1 MLSYITVG
9 GDTPKNKLNI
19 LLLPHPT
26 ERAILVEAIA
36 DDILS
41 TLDCAVWYGE
51 ADETEYPLD
60 DMNLIVV
67 PVTNLLLRDFSAVST
82 VVDDAKQ
89 SGVPVLPILV
99 EAVSP
104 MAYECAFANTQFI
117 DKHSRTNP
125 LGYYTL
131 LENYFSNYKRNADLD
146 EKIHASFDVKAFVS
160 YRHKDR
166 RLMHDLLRQIH
177 DNPRLVDVA
186 VWYDDKL
193 TAGKD
198 FNDEILASV
207 RAADVFILAVTPSL
221 LEKGNYIEKK
231 EYPTAVKAGIPILP
245 VMVEDTPLEPL
256 YTMYPGLPEPCSLDM
271 LEPRLRDLLGGRL
284 NRENDDDGEHLYY
297 MGLAYLFGIGVE
309 IDRERARDLL
319 IRADGLGYYEAA
331 RWLAVMFIGSSDDA
345 TDPNGLLEYY
355 ERYCI
360 ACHKLYRDNPEN
372 TEVWLYFCMSARLYL
387 SYITKNKLGD
397 ELNICSPYVK
407 SCIEMFDKTQSVV
420 AAEKF
425 VEAMTVSYR
434 YMLSTETMDSA
445 SQMLDALLSFT
456 RSMWANGEDN
466 SMQMYVSALIDAS
479 KFELQRGNVEK
490 AEEYIVTALTVLEAE
505 SEHIPDTDRKFR
517 QLAVN
522 AYNELSSLCLHLQ
535 DYASAASACKKAAE
549 IYEGLS
555 IHNSQI
561 NYKDIIYTCRQLSF
575 DCYCISEQLD
585 DAREQLAC
593 IRAFLDKN
601 KSADRKEQIERELS
615 YLLSAAELERKFKNY
630 KTAEQIVKRA
640 EVLAK
645 ENEPLLSEDMFFE
658 IHETYACIYSNWGK
672 QYLAEYHDAIILQNY
687 RNMVIERGSEDDY
700 RRFANALPTPSKKL
714 RFEKEKKQWQ
724 RYKELANKG
733 TLNFYPDDSHLEKER
748 DIHLDNLLREGVAG
762 TVCAVLLAIYVILEY
777 HFAFLFKE
785 RLLLYFVVFFAWTFS
800 GPTPIKLVLYGYYKA
815 QRKKEYSALWAFR
828 FSGIVEAILLTTRI
842 VIILFLIGSGIV
854 LYSFPNATI
863 WTEGLMFA
871 CGIPLAFV
879 QCTIN
884 LLDKTMERE
893 RLRTFWRISRMKP
906 LSEQPGYPNFGKYK

>member
-89 SGVPVLPILV
+89 CGVPVLPILV
-99 EAVSP
+99 EDVSP
-104 MAYECAFANTQFI
+104 MAYECVFANTQFI
-117 DKHSRTNP
+117 DKHSKTNP

-198 FNDEILASV
+198 FNDEILTSV

-245 VMVEDTPLEPL
+245 VMVEDTPLELL
-256 YTMYPGLPEPCSLDM
+256 YKLYPDLPEPCSLDM

-284 NRENDDDGEHLYY
+284 DKDNDNDAEHLFY

-309 IDRERARDLL
+309 IDRVRAKELL
-319 IRADGLGYYEAA
+319 IRADELGYYEAA
-331 RWLAVMFIGSSDDA
+331 RWLAMMCFDTSIDSMPAESE
-345 TDPNGLLEYY
+345 TEYCR
-355 ERYCI
+355 RYCI
-360 ACHKLYRDNPEN
+360 ACYKKYSDNPEDAGA
-372 TEVWLYFCMSARLYL
+372 WLSFCSAAQLYL
-387 SYITKNKLGD
+387 SNITRNNIVD
-397 ELNICSPYVK
+397 DLNIWAVYVD
-407 SCIEMFDKTQSVV
+407 SCATMLEKKQNSIT
-420 AAEKF
+420 AEKAI
-425 VEAMTVSYR
+425 EAASVTYR
-434 YMLSTETMDSA
+434 YMIANGMQDYA
-445 SQMLDALLSFT
+445 AKMLDSSLSIA
-456 RSMWANGEDN
+456 RVMWENGEN
-466 SMQMYVSALIDAS
+466 GFTQMYVSALIDAS

-522 AYNELSSLCLHLQ
+522 AYNELSSLCICLQ

-561 NYKDIIYTCRQLSF
+561 NYKDIIYACRQLSF

-615 YLLSAAELERKFKNY
+615 YLVSAAELERKLKNY

-645 ENEPLLSEDMFFE
+645 ENEHLLSEDMFFE

-672 QYLAEYHDAIILQNY
+672 QYLAEYHQAIILQNY
-687 RNMVIERGSEDDY
+687 RNMVIERGSEEDY
-700 RRFANALPTPSKKL
+700 KNFADALPTPSKKIG
-714 RFEKEKKQWQ
+714 FWDQKKGWR
-724 RYKELANKG
+724 RYKELAEKR
-733 TLNFYPDDSHLEKER
+733 TLNFYPDDSHLEDER
-748 DIHLDNLLREGVAG
+748 DKHLGGLLLDGLTGAIV
-762 TVCAVLLAIYVILEY
+762 TVLLAVYIILDY
-777 HFAFLFKE
+777 QLGFLIKSPV
-785 RLLLYFVVFFAWTFS
+785 LLWCMVFFGWMYA
-800 GPTPIKLVLYGYYKA
+800 GPTPIKLVLYGYYKV
-815 QRKKEYSALWAFR
+815 QRKKQYSALWAFQ
-828 FSGIVEAILLTTRI
+828 FAGLINKILLISR
-842 VIILFLIGSGIV
+842 ILFFMVSIGVAIVLAVFPDAAFMREISILVLGIV
-854 LYSFPNATI
+854 LAI
-863 WTEGLMFA
+863 
-871 CGIPLAFV
+871 
-879 QCTIN
+879 IN
-884 LLDKTMERE
+884 QSIALLDQTMEHE
-893 RLRTFWRISRMKP
+893 RLRTFWRISRLKP
-906 LSEQPGYPNFGKYK
+906 LSEQPK